1 MKKRTDSVLARL
13 IYGNGDNHQTKDCN
27 EYNDSNRLHNLTTYE
42 LAERDALRSK
52 LKAAL
57 AKQLMDNTALLAVFR
72 EKLTTVAP
80 SADEEYGLIVR
91 TYTEDALIDLIGG
104 EW

>member
-1 MKKRTDSVLARL
+1 MKERPNSVLARL
-13 IYGNGDNHQTKDCN
+13 IYGNNCQIRDYNKH
-27 EYNDSNRLHNLTTYE
+27 NDSDRLYDLTTYE

-57 AKQLMDNTALLAVFR
+57 AKQLMDNTALLATSR
-72 EKLTTVAP
+72 EKLATIAP
-80 SADEEYGLIVR
+80 SADKEYSLIVQ
-91 TYTEDALIDLIGG
+91 TYTKDSLIDLIGG